1 MSSILRNF
9 AQITKEENKVRSID
23 LVNWI
28 NEVRKE
34 EGIKSVLKVNHF
46 N

>member
-1 MSSILRNF
+1 MSLLLRKF
-9 AQITKEENKVRSID
+9 AQIKKEENKVRSND

-34 EGIKSVLKVNHF
+34 EGITKVLR
-46 N
+46 